1 MSSGPLALRIPQAPG
16 IGRRLLSMLYESLV
30 VFAIMFF
37 AGLAFYGAAN
47 GRLSGG
53 TRHAFQLYLFLVLG
67 IYFVACW
74 SRGGQ
79 TLPMQ
84 TWKLRLVRSENLPV
98 GVGRALLRYVLAW
111 PSLLL
116 FFGGGILW
124 AFLDRDRQ
132 FLHDRLAGT
141 RIVMSESG
149 KGKA

>member
-1 MSSGPLALRIPQAPG
+1 MSSGARALRIPRGPS
-16 IGRRLLSMLYESLV
+16 IGRRLLSVFYESLV
-30 VFAIMFF
+30 VFAIIFF

-53 TRHAFQLYLFLVLG
+53 TRHALQLYLFLVLG

-84 TWKLRLVRSENLPV
+84 TWKLRLVRGENLPV
-98 GVGRALLRYVLAW
+98 GAGRALLRYALAW

-116 FFGGGILW
+116 LGGGFLW

-141 RIVMSESG
+141 RIVTSETG
-149 KGKA
+149 KREG